1 MTNSPNRIPYRTHHT
16 DATNLDNKTSQE
28 IKINLAILE
37 REFNEKTE
45 ELKNELKR
53 RQVLIELE
61 KEKLELINQFKKY
74 FRKCDVLLYKEKVG
88 IFSTQVSFYMLEF
101 DLDFNRIVFRNL
113 DSSATKSLCS
123 LLDLKYIFN
132 QYHFYIQLTKKI
144 TLDYISE
151 MFFDIT
157 KIELKLR
164 RIWQ

>member
-1 MTNSPNRIPYRTHHT
+1 MTSSNKIPYRIHHI

-37 REFNEKTE
+37 REFNKKTE

-61 KEKLELINQFKKY
+61 KEKLDLINQFRKY
-74 FRKCDVLLYKEKVG
+74 FRKCDVLLYKERVG
-88 IFSTQVSFYMLEF
+88 IFSTRLSFYMLEF
-101 DLDFNRIVFRNL
+101 DLNLGQLIFRDLN
-113 DSSATKSLCS
+113 SFATKSLCN
-123 LLDLKYIFN
+123 LLDIKYVFDTD
-132 QYHFYIQLTKKI
+132 HFYIQLTKKI

-164 RIWQ
+164 KIWQ